1 MFCGLEDNENG
12 LAPAGLA
19 RPKPIE
25 CSAMNAPDP
34 LPEDKSKAP
43 AVDGAL
49 DILETLVQ
57 STWPLTLSEIAGRVN
72 LPVTSCHRIIG
83 ALLQRGMVVRDLQR
97 KKAYCAGARLFQM
110 ASTAYLQQPIVPLFH
125 PIADVLKNEL
135 HQTVSLSV
143 QAGSHALVVAQ
154 VSWPFAE
161 TFGVYVGLSDVLH
174 QCAAGK
180 AVMSML
186 PANVQKHY
194 WSEFMSRRAAQ
205 TPVNAPGALNAPNAP
220 NAPSAHEWLHELAE
234 IRRVGYA
241 LTRPEIGRGVCHLAA
256 PVLNR
261 RGEPLAAMGVA
272 FAAQHD
278 VRPYVTPLI
287 QATWQLSSRLG

>member
-1 MFCGLEDNENG
+1 
-12 LAPAGLA
+12 
-19 RPKPIE
+19 
-25 CSAMNAPDP
+25 MNAPDP
-34 LPEDKSKAP
+34 LPEEKSKAP

-57 STWPLTLSEIAGRVN
+57 STWPLTLSEIAERVG

-83 ALLQRGMVVRDLQR
+83 TLLQRGMVVRDLQR
-97 KKAYCAGARLFQM
+97 RKAYCAGARLFQM
-110 ASTAYLQQPIVPLFH
+110 ASAAYLQQPIVPLFH

-135 HQTVSLSV
+135 HQGVNLSV
-143 QAGSHALVVAQ
+143 QAGSHALVVAH
-154 VSWPFAE
+154 VAWPFAD

-174 QCAAGK
+174 QCASGK
-180 AVMSML
+180 AMMSML

-194 WSEFMSRRAAQ
+194 WSEFISGRAVHGAAA
-205 TPVNAPGALNAPNAP
+205 PV
-220 NAPSAHEWLHELAE
+220 SVDKWMHELAE
-234 IRRVGYA
+234 IKRVGYA
-241 LTRPEIGRGVCHLAA
+241 LSRSDLGPSVCHLAA

-261 RGEPLAAMGVA
+261 RGEPLAAMGVS

>member
-1 MFCGLEDNENG
+1 
-12 LAPAGLA
+12 
-19 RPKPIE
+19 
-25 CSAMNAPDP
+25 MNAPDP
-34 LPEDKSKAP
+34 LPEKRSKAP

-57 STWPLTLSEIAGRVN
+57 CTWPLTLTEIAERVN
-72 LPVTSCHRIIG
+72 LPVTSCRRIIG
-83 ALLQRGMVVRDLQR
+83 TLLQRGVVVRDLKR
-97 KKAYCAGARLFQM
+97 RKAYSAGARLFQM
-110 ASTAYLQQPIVPLFH
+110 ASAAYLQQPIVPLFH

-135 HQTVSLSV
+135 HQTVNLSV
-143 QAGSHALVVAQ
+143 QAGSHALVVAH

-161 TFGVYVGLSDVLH
+161 TFGVYVGLSGALH

-180 AVMSML
+180 AMMSML
-186 PANVQKHY
+186 TANVQKHY
-194 WSEFMSRRAAQ
+194 WTEFISGRSAQ
-205 TPVNAPGALNAPNAP
+205 LSSTLV
-220 NAPSAHEWLHELAE
+220 SIDEWMHQLAE

-241 LTRPEIGRGVCHLAA
+241 LTRSDAGPSVCHLAA

-261 RGEPLAAMGVA
+261 RGEPLAAMGVS

>member
-1 MFCGLEDNENG
+1 
-12 LAPAGLA
+12 
-19 RPKPIE
+19 
-25 CSAMNAPDP
+25 MNAHDP
-34 LPEDKSKAP
+34 IPEEKSKAP

-57 STWPLTLSEIAGRVN
+57 STWPLTLTEIAERVS

-83 ALLQRGMVVRDLQR
+83 TLLQRGMVVRDLQR
-97 KKAYCAGARLFQM
+97 RKAYCAGAKLFQM
-110 ASTAYLQQPIVPLFH
+110 ASAAYLQQPIVPLFH

-135 HQTVSLSV
+135 HQAVNLSV
-143 QAGSHALVVAQ
+143 QAGSHALVVAH
-154 VSWPFAE
+154 VPWPFAD
-161 TFGVYVGLSDVLH
+161 TFSVYVGLSDVLH

-180 AVMSML
+180 AMMSML

-194 WSEFMSRRAAQ
+194 WTGFISGNAAEA
-205 TPVNAPGALNAPNAP
+205 APL
-220 NAPSAHEWLHELAE
+220 SASVDEWLHELAE
-234 IRRVGYA
+234 IKRVGYA
-241 LTRPEIGRGVCHLAA
+241 LTRSDVGASVCHLAV

-261 RGEPLAAMGVA
+261 RGEPLAAMGVS

>member
-1 MFCGLEDNENG
+1 
-12 LAPAGLA
+12 
-19 RPKPIE
+19 
-25 CSAMNAPDP
+25 MNAPDP
-34 LPEDKSKAP
+34 IPEERSKAP

-49 DILETLVQ
+49 DILETLVR
-57 STWPLTLSEIAGRVN
+57 STFPLTLTEIAERVS

-83 ALLQRGMVVRDLQR
+83 TLLQRGMVVRDLQR
-97 KKAYCAGARLFQM
+97 RKAYCAGARLFQM
-110 ASTAYLQQPIVPLFH
+110 ASAAYLQQPIVPLFQ

-135 HQTVSLSV
+135 HQGVNLSV
-143 QAGSHALVVAQ
+143 QAGSHALVVAH
-154 VSWPFAE
+154 VSWPFAD

-180 AVMSML
+180 AIMSML

-194 WSEFMSRRAAQ
+194 WTEFISGHVAHAIL
-205 TPVNAPGALNAPNAP
+205 PV
-220 NAPSAHEWLHELAE
+220 SVDDWMRELAE

-241 LTRPEIGRGVCHLAA
+241 VSRSDTGPSVSCLAA

-261 RGEPLAAMGVA
+261 RGEPLAAMGVS

-278 VRPYVTPLI
+278 VRAYVTPLI

>member
-1 MFCGLEDNENG
+1 
-12 LAPAGLA
+12 
-19 RPKPIE
+19 
-25 CSAMNAPDP
+25 MNAPDP
-34 LPEDKSKAP
+34 LPVEKSKAP

-57 STWPLTLSEIAGRVN
+57 STWPLTLSEIAERVN

-83 ALLQRGMVVRDLQR
+83 TLLQRGMVVRDLRR

-110 ASTAYLQQPIVPLFH
+110 ASAAYLQQPIVPLFH

-135 HQTVSLSV
+135 HQTVNLSV
-143 QAGSHALVVAQ
+143 QAGPHVLVVAQ

-161 TFGVYVGLSDVLH
+161 TFGAYVGLSDVLH

-180 AVMSML
+180 ALMSML
-186 PANVQKHY
+186 PASVQKHY
-194 WSEFMSRRAAQ
+194 WSEFISIRVTQ
-205 TPVNAPGALNAPNAP
+205 TSPNLPGAD
-220 NAPSAHEWLHELAE
+220 EWLHELAE

-241 LTRPEIGRGVCHLAA
+241 LIRSDVAPGVCHLAA

-261 RGEPLAAMGVA
+261 RGEPLAAMSVS
-272 FAAQHD
+272 FAAQQD

-287 QATWQLSSRLG
+287 QATWQLASRLG